1 MKIEVDDTFFGT
13 ELVDLALQNNFFQD
27 LMEVI
32 GSKFTKPI
40 KIFSNYVQYPSKRK
54 G

>member
-13 ELVDLALQNNFFQD
+13 ELVDLALQLNFFKD

-32 GSKFTKPI
+32 
-40 KIFSNYVQYPSKRK
+40 
-54 G
+54 